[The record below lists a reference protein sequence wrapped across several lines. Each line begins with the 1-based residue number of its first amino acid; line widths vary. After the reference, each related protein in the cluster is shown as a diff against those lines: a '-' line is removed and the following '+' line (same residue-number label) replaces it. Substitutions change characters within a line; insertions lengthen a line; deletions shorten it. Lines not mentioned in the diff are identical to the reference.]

1 MLFNNDETKIYKE
14 QNFEILKTSVKS
26 LFKKYLIKNYS
37 RNRPP
42 DMVRVAFL
50 ENFYT
55 LNDVFL
61 VPQMIS
67 AWKKDDTLYIYDGI
81 HRLSAAANL
90 LKTKN
95 MQVIIKIFT
104 KNDESKVI
112 QDFKEINSAVCV
124 PWLYMEEDN
133 KIKKMVCESVVDKLI
148 IKFKHNVSHSRNCQK
163 QNFNRDNMV
172 ELISCLNIDF
182 NKDRLDNTIYN
193 QLLNLNL
200 LAKEYIK
207 ENNIKTP
214 KKCDYYGFW
223 LGYLPREEI
232 INRIEK
238 SVLVV

>member
-1 MLFNNDETKIYKE
+1 MLFNGDETKVYKE
-14 QNFEILKTSVKS
+14 QDFEVIKTSIKS
-26 LFKKYLIKNYS
+26 LVKKYVIKNYS

-55 LNDVFL
+55 LNHVFL
-61 VPQMIS
+61 IPQMIS

-81 HRLSAAANL
+81 HRLAAAMNL
-90 LKTKN
+90 LNTKN
-95 MQVIIKIFT
+95 MHVIIKIFT
-104 KNDESKVI
+104 KDDESKVI

-133 KIKKMVCESVVDKLI
+133 KIKKIVCESVVDKLSTR
-148 IKFKHNVSHSRNCQK
+148 FKHNVSHSRNCQK
-163 QNFNRDNMV
+163 QNFNRDNMI
-172 ELISCLNIDF
+172 ELISSLNIDF
-182 NKDRLDNTIYN
+182 NKDRLDNIIFN

-207 ENNIKTP
+207 ENDITAH

-223 LGYLPREEI
+223 LGFLPHEEI
-232 INRIEK
+232 ITRIEK
-238 SVLVV
+238 SV